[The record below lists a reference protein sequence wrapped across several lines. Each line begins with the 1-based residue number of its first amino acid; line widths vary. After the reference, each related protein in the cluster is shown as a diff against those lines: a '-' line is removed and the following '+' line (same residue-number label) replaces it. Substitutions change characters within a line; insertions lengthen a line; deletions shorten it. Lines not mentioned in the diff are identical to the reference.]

1 MENEGEGKKG
11 KKSQEEW
18 QKEYEVKVKDL
29 TKSLETDKPDK
40 VMLELIE
47 VIPREVQ
54 SEQLKVGQAQR
65 DQVR

>member
-1 MENEGEGKKG
+1 MENEGEVKKG

-40 VMLELIE
+40 VMLELID

-54 SEQLKVGQAQR
+54 SEQLKVGQAHR

>member
-40 VMLELIE
+40 VMLELID